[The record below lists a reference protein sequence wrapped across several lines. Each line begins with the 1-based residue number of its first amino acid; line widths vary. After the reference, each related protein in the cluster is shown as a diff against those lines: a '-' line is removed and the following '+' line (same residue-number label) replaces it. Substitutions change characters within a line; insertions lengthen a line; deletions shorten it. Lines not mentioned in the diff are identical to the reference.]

1 MRNDDDQV
9 RNLPGPKTI
18 FNSTLM
24 EIKEKE
30 ELSSEI
36 KVLKHFEMNTIGA
49 T

>member
-9 RNLPGPKTI
+9 RNLPGPETI
-18 FNSTLM
+18 INSTLM
-24 EIKEKE
+24 EIEEKE
-30 ELSSEI
+30 ELCSEI